1 MTDVQE
7 PSIDPANEG
16 DLTGAFRHIISKMLE
31 TVDDMLPAKII
42 AYDRLKN
49 RASVQPLVRVITTS
63 NPTIGIARAQIMS
76 VPVLQI
82 GGGGFVLNFN
92 LKAGDLGWIK
102 ANDRDIS
109 IFLQGYSDSVPNTL
123 RKHNFADAVFIP
135 DVMRGWTIA
144 GEDAENAVLQSLDGN
159 TKISLGAEQMKLKV
173 GATEMVLTNDG
184 IDITAGH
191 VKHGGI
197 TIGNNHIHSQG
208 ADSDGDSE
216 QDTGVPH
223 E

>member
-16 DLTGAFRHIISKMLE
+16 DLTGAFRHIINKMLE

-109 IFLQGYSDSVPNTL
+109 IFLQGYSDSAPNTL

-144 GEDAENAVLQSLDGN
+144 GEDAGNAVLQSLDGN

-191 VKHGGI
+191 FKHGGI

-208 ADSDGDSE
+208 TDSDGDSE